1 MKIYHGTLDLARAR
15 GAGGAARAAPAG
27 ARRGSP
33 AGVMAWHLALLFASA
48 RRETFLPADASW
60 CGGQV
65 ALGGHRAGSVRFDWL
80 GVSARV
86 SVKDATWVTV
96 IATTAAPT
104 TGTRLRAYTSDQG
117 FGLYPLVSFWV
128 SPHAANETLLFA
140 VDNSS
145 YGRTLTLENMLE
157 NPDAT
162 TIHGFRTDGHFVPDL
177 HPLPP
182 NRNIEFIG
190 DSITAASNLVRP
202 AGAPPCRGGQFQMDW
217 TKSYAALLC
226 HRFGAS
232 CSTIA
237 VGGKCMMK
245 ECGGLQMPDFYNSAL
260 ISDAPRDTYKF
271 GASGWV
277 PQAVFIDL
285 GTNDERVLHSMK
297 KQHPNGSTV
306 FVRETVAFLHSIR
319 ARYSGGKEPWVNMS
333 FFLAAGPI
341 RNFTARASRAVPIA
355 VDQAISE
362 GLDATFVDLTGACSI
377 ARHHAPDNVD
387 KCDGCSA
394 HPGIEG
400 HFEMAQLA
408 HPVLAGHMG
417 WGDVVS

>member
-1 MKIYHGTLDLARAR
+1 MGVAR
-15 GAGGAARAAPAG
+15 
-27 ARRGSP
+27 
-33 AGVMAWHLALLFASA
+33 LALLLLASA
-48 RRETFLPADASW
+48 RGETFLPADD
-60 CGGQV
+60 
-65 ALGGHRAGSVRFDWL
+65 ALVRWSGRTVEGIAPGSIRFDWL

-96 IATTAAPT
+96 IATTTAPT
-104 TGTRLRAYTSDQG
+104 TGTRMRAYTSDQG

-128 SPHAANETLLFA
+128 SPHAANETLIFA

-162 TIHGFRTDGHFVPDL
+162 TIHGFRTDGSFVPEL

-217 TKSYAALLC
+217 TQSYAALLC

-245 ECGGLQMPDFYNSAL
+245 ECGGLQMPDYYNSAL

-271 GASGWV
+271 GANGWV

-285 GTNDERVLHSMK
+285 GTNDERVIHSMK

-319 ARYSGGKEPWVNMS
+319 TRYSGGKEPWANIS

-341 RNFTARASRAVPIA
+341 RNFTARASRAVPLA

-377 ARHHAPDNVD
+377 ARQHAPDNVD
-387 KCDGCSA
+387 QCDGCSA

-408 HPVLAGHMG
+408 HPVLAAKMN
-417 WGDVVS
+417 WSDVVPLANPTL